1 MASQKM
7 AVSGG
12 DRQIVF
18 AELSNTHD
26 ELYTHNCAR
35 PLAAVQEALTAN
47 GSDDSH
53 DPRRAALYFMIA
65 AHADQATVDDLTR
78 DFDKHINRM
87 TVAHET
93 HFVGN
98 DAHPTAVIS
107 GLPGSVNPV
116 KARVVYVQ
124 SPTEGN
130 ETELHAVWRMEVE
143 MQDNW
148 YEAYVSASDP
158 STIVSVID
166 WASDSPV
173 PPAGGNLN
181 ALEAKL
187 AAGRV
192 ASEDKAGSYKV
203 WKWGLNDPESGD
215 RSVEEAWHDKIASP
229 LGWHTIS
236 KKNNPSGSP
245 DWLGKH
251 DKHGDDQTY
260 LNFTTTWGNNVRT

>member
-1 MASQKM
+1 
-7 AVSGG
+7 
-12 DRQIVF
+12 
-18 AELSNTHD
+18 
-26 ELYTHNCAR
+26 
-35 PLAAVQEALTAN
+35 
-47 GSDDSH
+47 
-53 DPRRAALYFMIA
+53 MIA